1 MFTDVFGKTWY
12 KGNLH
17 THTTNSDGAYT
28 PEETIALY
36 KSKGYDFLALTD
48 HWFHGEGRQEKNFLL
63 LNGTEFDVGS
73 TVQEGIYHI
82 VGIGMEKAPALTKR
96 APGLS
101 AQKIIDEI
109 HNVNGIA
116 ILAHPAWSLDRAS
129 EVAKL
134 YGIDGCEIYNTT
146 SGLPWNCRPYSGM
159 FFDEMALL
167 GHYLPCMAADDAH
180 HYTGDETRSYIMVQA
195 DELTREGVLAA
206 IRANRFYATQGP
218 NFRVEIENGTVTVH
232 TSPVQ
237 EVVFFTDTVW
247 AGDRATVG
255 ENVTEATY
263 KVQPTDTFVRM
274 NLKRDLHVV
283 VHKFDG
289 QRSERFRKLHD
300 IRDIPR
306 RVVVDEHLLCGTGG
320 QDGRVIGRR
329 EVCGLAD
336 DKFGRLFLGDFRKI
350 DVGML

>member
-1 MFTDVFGKTWY
+1 MFTDAFGKTWY

-28 PEETIALY
+28 PEETMALY

-48 HWFHGEGRQEKNFLL
+48 HWFHGEGRQEENFLL

-134 YGIDGCEIYNTT
+134 YGMQIT
-146 SGLPWNCRPYSGM
+146 L
-159 FFDEMALL
+159 
-167 GHYLPCMAADDAH
+167 
-180 HYTGDETRSYIMVQA
+180 
-195 DELTREGVLAA
+195 
-206 IRANRFYATQGP
+206 
-218 NFRVEIENGTVTVH
+218 
-232 TSPVQ
+232 
-237 EVVFFTDTVW
+237 
-247 AGDRATVG
+247 
-255 ENVTEATY
+255 
-263 KVQPTDTFVRM
+263 
-274 NLKRDLHVV
+274 
-283 VHKFDG
+283 
-289 QRSERFRKLHD
+289 
-300 IRDIPR
+300 
-306 RVVVDEHLLCGTGG
+306 
-320 QDGRVIGRR
+320 
-329 EVCGLAD
+329 
-336 DKFGRLFLGDFRKI
+336 
-350 DVGML
+350 

>member
-1 MFTDVFGKTWY
+1 MFTDAFGKTWY

-17 THTTNSDGAYT
+17 THTTNSDGAYA
-28 PEETIALY
+28 PEKTIALY

-48 HWFHGEGRQEKNFLL
+48 HWFHGEGRQEENFLL

-146 SGLPWNCRPYSGM
+146 FGPAVELPSVFRCVFRRNGA
-159 FFDEMALL
+159 FGALF
-167 GHYLPCMAADDAH
+167 A
-180 HYTGDETRSYIMVQA
+180 
-195 DELTREGVLAA
+195 
-206 IRANRFYATQGP
+206 
-218 NFRVEIENGTVTVH
+218 VH
-232 TSPVQ
+232 
-237 EVVFFTDTVW
+237 
-247 AGDRATVG
+247 G
-255 ENVTEATY
+255 
-263 KVQPTDTFVRM
+263 
-274 NLKRDLHVV
+274 
-283 VHKFDG
+283 
-289 QRSERFRKLHD
+289 
-300 IRDIPR
+300 
-306 RVVVDEHLLCGTGG
+306 
-320 QDGRVIGRR
+320 GRR
-329 EVCGLAD
+329 CTPLHG
-336 DKFGRLFLGDFRKI
+336 
-350 DVGML
+350 

>member
-1 MFTDVFGKTWY
+1 MFTDVFGKIWY

-48 HWFHGEGRQEKNFLL
+48 HWFHGEGRQEENFLL

-146 SGLPWNCRPYSGM
+146 SGLPWNCRPYSGV

-206 IRANRFYATQGP
+206 IRANRFYATQEP
-218 NFRVEIENGTVTVH
+218 NFRVEIENGTATVH

-263 KVQPTDTFVRM
+263 KVQPTDTFVRVE
-274 NLKRDLHVV
+274 LKD
-283 VHKFDG
+283 KDG
-289 QRSERFRKLHD
+289 N
-300 IRDIPR
+300 
-306 RVVVDEHLLCGTGG
+306 CGWSGIYP
-320 QDGRVIGRR
+320 VN
-329 EVCGLAD
+329 
-336 DKFGRLFLGDFRKI
+336 KK
-350 DVGML
+350 

>member
-1 MFTDVFGKTWY
+1 MFTDTFGKTWY

-28 PEETIALY
+28 PEETIGLY

-48 HWFHGEGRQEKNFLL
+48 HWFHGEGRQEENFLL
-63 LNGTEFDVGS
+63 LNGTEFDVGQN
-73 TVQEGIYHI
+73 VQEGIYHI

-129 EVAKL
+129 EVIKL
-134 YGIDGCEIYNTT
+134 HGIDGCEIYNTT
-146 SGLPWNCRPYSGM
+146 SGLPWNCRPYSGV

-180 HYTGDETRSYIMVQA
+180 HYTGDETRSYIMVQVDA
-195 DELTREGVLAA
+195 LTREGILEA

-218 NFRVEIENGTVTVH
+218 KFWIEIENDTVTVH
-232 TSPVQ
+232 SSPVC

-255 ENVTEATY
+255 ENITEATY
-263 KVQPTDTFVRM
+263 KIKPTDTFVRVE
-274 NLKRDLHVV
+274 LKD
-283 VHKFDG
+283 KDG
-289 QRSERFRKLHD
+289 NSGWSGIYPVNQK
-300 IRDIPR
+300 
-306 RVVVDEHLLCGTGG
+306 
-320 QDGRVIGRR
+320 
-329 EVCGLAD
+329 
-336 DKFGRLFLGDFRKI
+336 
-350 DVGML
+350 

>member
-1 MFTDVFGKTWY
+1 MFTDVFGKIWY

-36 KSKGYDFLALTD
+36 KSKNYDFLALTD
-48 HWFHGEGRQEKNFLL
+48 HWFHGEGRQEENFLL

-146 SGLPWNCRPYSGM
+146 SGLPWNCRPYSGV

-167 GHYLPCMAADDAH
+167 GHYLPCMAGGRCA
-180 HYTGDETRSYIMVQA
+180 
-195 DELTREGVLAA
+195 
-206 IRANRFYATQGP
+206 P
-218 NFRVEIENGTVTVH
+218 
-232 TSPVQ
+232 
-237 EVVFFTDTVW
+237 
-247 AGDRATVG
+247 
-255 ENVTEATY
+255 
-263 KVQPTDTFVRM
+263 
-274 NLKRDLHVV
+274 LH
-283 VHKFDG
+283 G
-289 QRSERFRKLHD
+289 
-300 IRDIPR
+300 
-306 RVVVDEHLLCGTGG
+306 
-320 QDGRVIGRR
+320 
-329 EVCGLAD
+329 
-336 DKFGRLFLGDFRKI
+336 
-350 DVGML
+350 

>member
-1 MFTDVFGKTWY
+1 MFTDAFGKIWY

-17 THTTNSDGAYT
+17 THTTNSDGAYA

-48 HWFHGEGRQEKNFLL
+48 HWFHGEGRQEENFLL

-129 EVAKL
+129 EVVKL

-146 SGLPWNCRPYSGM
+146 SGLPWNCRPYSGV
-159 FFDEMALL
+159 FFDEMAL
-167 GHYLPCMAADDAH
+167 
-180 HYTGDETRSYIMVQA
+180 
-195 DELTREGVLAA
+195 
-206 IRANRFYATQGP
+206 
-218 NFRVEIENGTVTVH
+218 
-232 TSPVQ
+232 
-237 EVVFFTDTVW
+237 
-247 AGDRATVG
+247 
-255 ENVTEATY
+255 
-263 KVQPTDTFVRM
+263 
-274 NLKRDLHVV
+274 
-283 VHKFDG
+283 
-289 QRSERFRKLHD
+289 
-300 IRDIPR
+300 
-306 RVVVDEHLLCGTGG
+306 
-320 QDGRVIGRR
+320 
-329 EVCGLAD
+329 
-336 DKFGRLFLGDFRKI
+336 
-350 DVGML
+350 